1 MARFKYSGRDR
12 KGKRTGMINA
22 DSKRDAIEKL
32 REDGIRVLEMTEV
45 AETALTKD
53 ISFGNPV
60 KLQHMVIY
68 LRQFAT
74 LIKAGVTLVDATG
87 ILAQQTESKGLKKAL
102 LDIEEQLRMGKPFSE
117 SAAKHKKVFSPM
129 FINLIKA
136 GEAGGNME
144 ETLERLAVFFEK
156 QHQTR
161 QKVKSALSYPIVIGI
176 IAIGVVIFLLTSVV
190 PTFVSMFDD
199 MGAELP
205 AVTKFVLNASEFMQ
219 KFWWLVILI
228 VVGLIFGFV
237 GLKKNPKTSYY
248 LDLVALRMPIFGKMQ
263 QKAALA
269 LLTRTLSSLFTSGVP
284 ILQALSVVEKVVGND
299 VISKV
304 VRASREELEKGKS
317 LTGPMKE
324 HWAFPPLVTQM
335 IAIGEETGSL
345 DAMLTKVAEFYEKEV
360 ENTADQ
366 LKALIEPLM
375 IVFLASIVGVI
386 VLSIMMPMFDMFQN
400 VDKL

>member
-1 MARFKYSGRDR
+1 MARFKYTGRDR
-12 KGKRTGMINA
+12 KGKRTGTLNA
-22 DSKRDAIEKL
+22 ESKRDAIEKL
-32 REDGIRVLEMTEV
+32 REDGIRVLEMAEIP
-45 AETALTKD
+45 ETALTKD

-74 LIKAGVTLVDATG
+74 LIKAGVTIVDATG

-102 LDIEEQLRMGKPFSE
+102 LDIENELKMGKSFSD
-117 SAAKHKKVFSPM
+117 SAQRHKKVFSSM

-144 ETLERLAVFFEK
+144 ETLERLAIFVEK

-161 QKVKSALSYPIVIGI
+161 QKVKSALSYPTVIGI
-176 IAIGVVIFLLTSVV
+176 IAIAVVIFLLTSVV

-205 AVTKFVLNASEFMQ
+205 AVTQFVLNASEFMQ
-219 KFWWLVILI
+219 KFWWFVILLFI
-228 VVGLIFGFV
+228 AIGFGFV
-237 GLKKNPKTSYY
+237 GLRRNSKTRYY
-248 LDLVALRMPIFGKMQ
+248 LDYAALRMPIFGKMQ

-269 LLTRTLSSLFTSGVP
+269 RLTRTLSSLFTSGVP
-284 ILQALSVVEKVVGND
+284 ILQALAVCEKIVEND
-299 VISKV
+299 VIARV
-304 VRASREELEKGKS
+304 VRASRDDLEKGKS
-317 LTGPMKE
+317 MTGPMKE

-335 IAIGEETGSL
+335 IAIGEGTGAL
-345 DAMLTKVAEFYEKEV
+345 DAMLTKVAVFYEQEV
-360 ENTADQ
+360 ENTAEQ

-375 IVFLASIVGVI
+375 IVFLAGIVGVI

-400 VDKL
+400 VDKM

>member
-45 AETALTKD
+45 AETTLTKD

-87 ILAQQTESKGLKKAL
+87 ILAEQTESKGLKKAL
-102 LDIEEQLRMGKPFSE
+102 TDIEEQLRMGKPYSE
-117 SAAKHKKVFSPM
+117 AAEKHKKVFTPM

-156 QHQTR
+156 QHTTR

-176 IAIGVVIFLLTSVV
+176 IAIAVVIFLLTSVV

-205 AVTKFVLNASEFMQ
+205 AVTQFVLNASEFMQ

-228 VVGLIFGFV
+228 AVGFSFGFV
-237 GLKKNPKTSYY
+237 GIKKNPKMRYY

-299 VISKV
+299 VIARV

-317 LTGPMKE
+317 LTGPMKA

-335 IAIGEETGSL
+335 ISIGEGTGSL
-345 DAMLTKVAEFYEKEV
+345 GCDA
-360 ENTADQ
+360 
-366 LKALIEPLM
+366 
-375 IVFLASIVGVI
+375 
-386 VLSIMMPMFDMFQN
+386 
-400 VDKL
+400 DKGCGIL